1 VRSHA
6 SLVEQL
12 LDQQPPAT
20 AHLAEQQQ
28 VHVGGSIKRS
38 VLYRHRQQERE
49 DELHEL
55 GRQGL
60 ERRRLLLLLLLVRE
74 LFLILLG
81 LFGSR
86 EGTVRIV
93 GVEIVFT
100 WRRVSRRGGR

>member
-1 VRSHA
+1 
-6 SLVEQL
+6 LVEQL

-28 VHVGGSIKRS
+28 VHVGGSIERS

-55 GRQGL
+55 GSQGL
-60 ERRRLLLLLLLVRE
+60 ERRRLLLLARE